1 LEDPDFTVERLGNV
15 SKCAAGLCD
24 FVININIYYDIV
36 VTVEPK
42 KAAVAAAENQL
53 AEANEVK
60 REVDELVAKLNSEL

>member
-1 LEDPDFTVERLGNV
+1 LIFSCCDSCF
-15 SKCAAGLCD
+15 LCD